1 MTHDELTIDRTD
13 AKDGRIE
20 VFGLR
25 GSLDIAT
32 AKSLRDAMIE
42 AGTSGDRDVVV
53 DLRGVEFIDST
64 GLGALIGA
72 HKRVA
77 EHHRMLRLVTND
89 GPIERLLNI
98 TGLIRVFALYRS
110 VEDAVEDR
118 ARVGSA

>member
-1 MTHDELTIDRTD
+1 MAHEELSIDRSD
-13 AKDGRIE
+13 AKDGRVE

-32 AKSLRDAMIE
+32 AKSLRDAMS
-42 AGTSGDRDVVV
+42 AAALQNRDVVV

-77 EHHRMLRLVTND
+77 EHHRMLRLVTNE

-110 VEDAVEDR
+110 LEDAVEDR
-118 ARVGSA
+118 GRVAAA